1 MSVTVRPF
9 GSLSTGEAAKA
20 YTITNEHGASCT
32 LIDYGATVQ
41 ALCVPNKDGSLTD
54 VVLGYDSAAAYET
67 GHGHLGGMIGRFANR
82 IGGARFSLNGKEYPL
97 DKNNGEA
104 CLHGGFHGYD
114 HMMWNAEILDENA
127 VRFSRLSPDGEQG
140 FPGNLQVSVT
150 YRLTNG
156 NTALAIEYDAVC
168 DRDTLFNPTNHSYF
182 DLSGCGRAMEQV
194 LWLNAPRYLELGE
207 GTVPN
212 GTIAEVTGTPFD
224 FRKAKPVGQDIGA
237 DDAQLRAGGGYDH
250 NFCIIDPHCAAL
262 ESAVTGIRMDVYTD
276 MPGVQLYSGNG
287 LKEQVG
293 KGGVKMGDRGAV
305 CLETQLWP
313 DGMKHWGFPSAVL
326 HAGERALSVTVYSFS
341 VMDASATK

>member
-1 MSVTVRPF
+1 MAVTVHPF
-9 GSLSTGEAAKA
+9 GALSTGEEVRA
-20 YTITNEHGASCT
+20 YTITNTIGASCT
-32 LIDYGATVQ
+32 LLDYGANIQ
-41 ALCVPNKDGSLTD
+41 AICVPNKNGGFTD
-54 VVLGYDSAAAYET
+54 VVLGYDSAAGYET
-67 GHGHLGGMIGRFANR
+67 GKGHLGGMIGRVGNR

-104 CLHGGFHGYD
+104 CLHGGFTGYD
-114 HMMWNAEILDENA
+114 HMMWNAEILGEDA
-127 VRFSRLSPDGEQG
+127 VRFSRFSPDGEQG

-150 YRLTNG
+150 YTLSSKG
-156 NTALAIEYDAVC
+156 AALDIAYDAVS
-168 DRDTLFNPTNHSYF
+168 DQDTLFAPTNHSYF

-224 FRKAKPVGQDIGA
+224 FRKAKPVGQDVDA

-250 NFCIIDPHCAAL
+250 NFCIIDPHCASL
-262 ESAVTGIRMDVYTD
+262 ESAVTGIRMDVHTS

-287 LKEQVG
+287 LKEQTG
-293 KGGVKMGDRGAV
+293 KGGVTMGHRGAA

-313 DGMKHWGFPSAVL
+313 DWMNHWGFPSAVL
-326 HAGERALSVTVYSFS
+326 HAGEQAHSVTTYSFS
-341 VMDASATK
+341 VIK